1 MASRTFTVGSWR
13 DACFP
18 RCFNTA
24 ALFPRCINS
33 GPGRLRSIGTFRTF
47 NQDATCAT
55 LRIAGRVTVLRSLV
69 PPTSSVCVRRSGF
82 PFPLAGPS
90 ARAQRRAWPI
100 SSIGVSAS
108 SRSSSSSRCI
118 RSLRTRC
125 NRSRACRV
133 DCCEL
138 ASTGR
143 LNTRSTPAHR
153 ARTAPSDGG
162 SRMRR
167 RSRLRRSPLSM
178 AMATLPTPLQ
188 RLPRALRGRRH
199 PRGASHGRPGHAARQ
214 AGLRFLGWDW
224 WAFGHAPMV
233 PHQSEKKAPKAF
245 ASASTAPKKGGE
257 QSIPPWRSDC
267 WSCNGDIFEE
277 EREGVPEQSLSRR
290 NGVAFGSFCR
300 LVFIAANW
308 R

>member
-1 MASRTFTVGSWR
+1 
-13 DACFP
+13 
-18 RCFNTA
+18 
-24 ALFPRCINS
+24 
-33 GPGRLRSIGTFRTF
+33 
-47 NQDATCAT
+47 
-55 LRIAGRVTVLRSLV
+55 
-69 PPTSSVCVRRSGF
+69 
-82 PFPLAGPS
+82 
-90 ARAQRRAWPI
+90 
-100 SSIGVSAS
+100 
-108 SRSSSSSRCI
+108 
-118 RSLRTRC
+118 
-125 NRSRACRV
+125 
-133 DCCEL
+133 
-138 ASTGR
+138 
-143 LNTRSTPAHR
+143 
-153 ARTAPSDGG
+153 
-162 SRMRR
+162 MRR

-290 NGVAFGSFCR
+290 RDRIANRQAVRHAAFSHPIDVSQRGEARGPSQPYENNTTASPSVHSAGW
-300 LVFIAANW
+300 VFIAANW